1 MQTEDFVGFTFDGI
15 HSSDLKL
22 FRVNDGSGRYQMNTV
37 PTFSDKTVQVGGRD
51 GTYFFGSQYS
61 KRDFSI
67 NCAFD
72 SVTEEEFRKIQNW
85 GADNKIHKLVF
96 DEWPYKY
103 YNVKWTS
110 APQLKFMCFDE
121 RESRWRKDQIPDA
134 DARARIYK
142 GELSLKLTSY
152 EPFARGTIKSKAEIQ
167 KTVPDYIKIY
177 LDKDADD
184 LVEVPIQGLE
194 GVDEV
199 KIYLNPDIYARD
211 SQGNIPV
218 DGALGQWDPG
228 TNQGSTSYFAYQ
240 PQRVNLIQSKGGSN
254 ISLQSNYQTYL
265 YPITFEKA
273 YCGSIDTKTGVTNG
287 TLIGL
292 KDALYSGHLDQKR
305 TEVVQYDPYL
315 RVTYG
320 ESSDKG
326 TSQEYGLYRI
336 EDGKAIEVEAT
347 EIDNIAA
354 WESDGL
360 KIKNPDKRIVYQHV
374 FEDKQELDKYIN
386 GAYKT
391 ESANWDSEEMK
402 KYFVVKAA
410 DNIKITSQSHSIYL
424 KPEGT
429 SNFYRMEIRYNYKD
443 NNTYDK
449 ITVDIDL
456 TNYATDL
463 ISEGSYAAFS
473 QSQKFGNSNEWAYTL
488 NLPSTKPTWKW
499 NGKEGTLDFT
509 NPSDIDMPFIVQIPF
524 HGIEINHF
532 SLSVKDTDKKLETS
546 VVTKIGEDVG
556 ILIDTELRIIRGYTI
571 DKDHN
576 LIPNENVYNRYITKG
591 DFFYIPS
598 GKVTLEGSFTESYFG
613 PPYLKYEYRYF

>member
-22 FRVNDGSGRYQMNTV
+22 FRVNDGSDRYQMDTV

-51 GTYFFGSQYS
+51 GTYFFGSRYS
-61 KRDFSI
+61 KRDFTI
-67 NCAFD
+67 ECAFD

-85 GADNKIHKLVF
+85 GADNKIHKLIF

-121 RESRWRKDQIPDA
+121 RESRWRKDQIPNG

-152 EPFARGTIKSKAEIQ
+152 EPFARGTIKSKAEIR
-167 KTVPDYIKIY
+167 KTIPDYIKIY
-177 LDKDADD
+177 LDKDTDKV
-184 LVEVPIQGLE
+184 VEVPIQGLD
-194 GVDEV
+194 GIDEV

-211 SQGNIPV
+211 SQGNSPTE
-218 DGALGQWDPG
+218 GTLGQWDPG
-228 TNQGSTSYFAYQ
+228 TNQGSTSYFVYQ
-240 PQRVNLIQSKGGSN
+240 PQRVNLIQSKGDSE

-292 KDALYSGHLDQKR
+292 KDALYNGHLDQKR

-320 ESSDKG
+320 ESSGDAN
-326 TSQEYGLYRI
+326 TQEYGLYQI
-336 EDGKAIEVEAT
+336 VNGEAVEVETT
-347 EIDNIAA
+347 EVSNIAS
-354 WESDGL
+354 WKEGSLEITNSDR
-360 KIKNPDKRIVYQHV
+360 RIVYQTI
-374 FEDKQELDKYIN
+374 FEDSAALNSYIK
-386 GAYKT
+386 GTYKI

-449 ITVDIDL
+449 ITVDIDM
-456 TNYATDL
+456 TEQATDL
-463 ISEGSYAAFS
+463 ISDGSYAAFS
-473 QSQKFGNSNEWAYTL
+473 QSQKFGNSNEWAYTVG
-488 NLPSTKPTWKW
+488 LPETNPTWEW
-499 NGKEGTLDFT
+499 SETGGTLTFT
-509 NPSDIDMPFIVQIPF
+509 NPGDVDMPFIVQIPF
-524 HGIEINHF
+524 NGTQINNF
-532 SLSVKDTDKKLETS
+532 FLNVKDTDRKLETS
-546 VVTKIGEDVG
+546 VIEKIGEDVG
-556 ILIDTELRIIRGYTI
+556 VLIDTELRIIRGYTI
-571 DKDHN
+571 DEKHN
-576 LIPNENVYNRYITKG
+576 LIPNENVYNRYIAKG

-598 GKVTLEGSFTESYFG
+598 GEVTLEGSFTESLFS